1 MQNTVTS
8 SAPEAP
14 AGEGGRARP
23 QPLPTLAGP
32 SGGPRGSGPT
42 AVPATPRPPS
52 PAAASSYQLALQQL
66 TDSALPTGAFAHSL
80 GFETYVERGLVHDE
94 ESFGVWLAA
103 FISQQLTY
111 SDALAIRFLYEGVPV
126 ADLDALLTAQLL
138 PRQVREAST
147 KMGGR
152 LLEIGAEIFP
162 SAELADYR
170 ELVGSGRAAG
180 HQPLAFAVVARS
192 LNVPLPEALAAY
204 LFAAV
209 TSLTQNAVRAIPL
222 GQNAGQRIL
231 RRAADGVAAAAEEAG
246 HLTPDDFGAV
256 SPGLEISQMRH
267 ERQRARM
274 FMS

>member
-1 MQNTVTS
+1 MTAR
-8 SAPEAP
+8 SACC
-14 AGEGGRARP
+14 
-23 QPLPTLAGP
+23 
-32 SGGPRGSGPT
+32 
-42 AVPATPRPPS
+42 PS
-52 PAAASSYQLALQQL
+52 PSAMPNTRTSPASYQLALQQL

-80 GFETYVERGLVHDE
+80 GFEAYIERGLVRDE
-94 ESFGVWLAA
+94 ASFGVWLAA
-103 FISQQLTY
+103 FTSQQLTY
-111 SDALAIRFLYEGVPV
+111 SDALAIRFLYEGDTP
-126 ADLDALLTAQLL
+126 AELDSLLTAQLL
-138 PRQVREAST
+138 PRQLREASI

-192 LNVPLPEALAAY
+192 LGIPFPEALAAY
-204 LFAAV
+204 LFATV

-222 GQNAGQRIL
+222 GQNAGQRLL
-231 RRAADGVAAAAEEAG
+231 RNASDAVAAAVERAG
-246 HLTPDDFGAV
+246 HLDRSDFGAV